1 MRKTILTLALVVAA
15 APLGAQAAQQAAK
28 DNDPTHKVAGGISA
42 AGWMGRID
50 PQAERRGMKL
60 DDAKFVSMGTGYHI
74 TSGPA
79 AIYWNPKDA
88 AKGNYTVSAS
98 FTQTKAPMHPE
109 AYGLFIGGSN
119 LNDSTQSYVY
129 FETRGDGKYLIN
141 HRAGNDVHKIVD
153 WTETDATNKQDAAG
167 KSTNELAIRVRA
179 DSVDFLANGKVVKA
193 FSKAEM
199 HNFSAE
205 GQTGI
210 RVNHNLDVHVDKFQ
224 VKHGK

>member
-1 MRKTILTLALVVAA
+1 MRKTIFTLALVVTAS
-15 APLGAQAAQQAAK
+15 PVFAQAAQQGK

-42 AGWMGRID
+42 AGWMGRLD
-50 PQAERRGMKL
+50 PQAERRGMKIE
-60 DDAKFVSMGTGYHI
+60 DAKFSAMGTGYHI

-88 AKGNYTVSAS
+88 VKGNYTVSAS

-109 AYGLFIGGSN
+109 AYGLFIGGTS
-119 LNDSTQSYVY
+119 LSDSTQSYVY

-153 WTETDATNKQDAAG
+153 WTDTDATNKADAAG
-167 KSTNELAIRVRA
+167 KATNELAIRVTS
-179 DSVDFLANGKVVKA
+179 DSVNFLANGKLVKG
-193 FSKAEM
+193 FTKAEM
-199 HNFSAE
+199 HNFAAD

-224 VKHGK
+224 VKRAK

>member
-1 MRKTILTLALVVAA
+1 MRKTILTLAMVATA
-15 APLGAQAAQQAAK
+15 SPLMAQAAQQAK

-42 AGWMGRID
+42 AGWQGRLD

-60 DDAKFVSMGTGYHI
+60 DEAKFVAMGSGYHV

-88 AKGNYTVSAS
+88 AKGNFTVSAS

-109 AYGLFIGGSN
+109 AYGLFVGGQN
-119 LNDSTQSYVY
+119 LTDSSQSYLY
-129 FETRGDGKYLIN
+129 FETRGDGKYLVN
-141 HRAGNDVHKIVD
+141 HRAGNEVHKIVD
-153 WTETDATNKQDAAG
+153 WTDTDATNKADANG
-167 KSTNELAIRVRA
+167 KATNELAIRVSA
-179 DSVDFLANGKVVKA
+179 DSVDFLANGKLVKA
-193 FSKAEM
+193 LSKAEM
-199 HNFSAE
+199 HNFVSD

>member
-1 MRKTILTLALVVAA
+1 MRKTIFTLALVVTAS
-15 APLGAQAAQQAAK
+15 PVFAQAAQQGK

-42 AGWMGRID
+42 AGWTGRLD
-50 PQAERRGMKL
+50 PQAERRGMKIE
-60 DDAKFVSMGTGYHI
+60 DAKFSAMGSGYHI

-88 AKGNYTVSAS
+88 VKGNYTVSAS

-109 AYGLFIGGSN
+109 AYGLLIGGTN
-119 LNDSTQSYVY
+119 LSDSTQSYVY

-153 WTETDATNKQDAAG
+153 WTDTDATNKADAAG
-167 KSTNELAIRVRA
+167 KATNELAIRVTS
-179 DSVDFLANGKVVKA
+179 DSVNFLANGKLVKG
-193 FSKAEM
+193 FTKAEM
-199 HNFSAE
+199 HNFAAD

-224 VKHGK
+224 VKRAK

>member
-1 MRKTILTLALVVAA
+1 MRKTILTMALVASA
-15 APLGAQAAQQAAK
+15 SPLLAQAAQQAK
-28 DNDPTHKVAGGISA
+28 DNDPTHKVAGGIGV

-50 PQAERRGMKL
+50 PNAERRGMSIG
-60 DDAKFVSMGTGYHI
+60 DAKFVAMGSGYHI

-79 AIYWNPKDA
+79 AIYWNAKDV

-109 AYGLFIGGSN
+109 AYGLFIGGTN
-119 LNDSTQSYVY
+119 LTDSTQSYVY
-129 FETRGDGKYLIN
+129 FETRGDGKYLIV
-141 HRAGNDVHKIVD
+141 HRAGNDVHKVVD
-153 WTETDATNKQDAAG
+153 WTDTDATNKADAAG
-167 KSTNELAIRVRA
+167 KATNELAIRVSA
-179 DSVDFLANGKVVKA
+179 DSVNFLANGKLVKG

-199 HNFSAE
+199 HGFAAD

-224 VKHGK
+224 VKRGK

>member
-1 MRKTILTLALVVAA
+1 MRKTIFTLALVVTAS
-15 APLGAQAAQQAAK
+15 PVFAQAAQQAK

-42 AGWMGRID
+42 AGWQGRLD

-60 DDAKFVSMGTGYHI
+60 DDAKFVAMGSGYHV

-88 AKGNYTVSAS
+88 AKGNFTVSAS

-109 AYGLFIGGSN
+109 AYGLFVGGQN
-119 LNDSTQSYVY
+119 LTDSSQSYLY
-129 FETRGDGKYLIN
+129 FETRGDGKYLVN
-141 HRAGNDVHKIVD
+141 HRAGNEVHKIVD
-153 WTETDATNKQDAAG
+153 WTDTDATNKADANG
-167 KSTNELAIRVRA
+167 KATNELAIRVSA
-179 DSVDFLANGKVVKA
+179 DSVDFLANGKLVKA
-193 FSKAEM
+193 LSKAEM
-199 HNFSAE
+199 HNFVSD

-224 VKHGK
+224 VKHAK

>member
-1 MRKTILTLALVVAA
+1 MRKTIFTLALVVTAS
-15 APLGAQAAQQAAK
+15 PVFAQAAQQGK

-42 AGWMGRID
+42 AGWMGRLD
-50 PQAERRGMKL
+50 PQAERRGMKIE
-60 DDAKFVSMGTGYHI
+60 DAKFSAMGSGYHI

-88 AKGNYTVSAS
+88 VKGNYTVSAS

-109 AYGLFIGGSN
+109 AYGLFIGGTN
-119 LNDSTQSYVY
+119 LSDSTQSYVY

-153 WTETDATNKQDAAG
+153 WTDTDATNKADAAG
-167 KSTNELAIRVRA
+167 KATNELAIRVTS
-179 DSVDFLANGKVVKA
+179 DSVDFLANGKLVKG
-193 FSKAEM
+193 FTKAEM
-199 HNFSAE
+199 HNFAAD

-224 VKHGK
+224 VKRAK

>member
-1 MRKTILTLALVVAA
+1 MRKTILTLAMVATA
-15 APLGAQAAQQAAK
+15 SPLMAQAAQQAK

-42 AGWMGRID
+42 AGWQGRLD

-60 DDAKFVSMGTGYHI
+60 DDAKFVAMGSGYHV

-88 AKGNYTVSAS
+88 AKGNFTVSAS

-109 AYGLFIGGSN
+109 AYGLFVGGQN
-119 LNDSTQSYVY
+119 LTDSSQSYLY
-129 FETRGDGKYLIN
+129 FETRGDGKYLVN
-141 HRAGNDVHKIVD
+141 HRAGNEVHKIVD
-153 WTETDATNKQDAAG
+153 WTDTDATNKADANG
-167 KSTNELAIRVRA
+167 KATNELAIRVSA
-179 DSVDFLANGKVVKA
+179 DSVDFLANGKLVKA
-193 FSKAEM
+193 LSKAEM
-199 HNFSAE
+199 HNFVSD

>member
-1 MRKTILTLALVVAA
+1 
-15 APLGAQAAQQAAK
+15 
-28 DNDPTHKVAGGISA
+28 
-42 AGWMGRID
+42 MGRLD
-50 PQAERRGMKL
+50 PQAERRGMKIE
-60 DDAKFVSMGTGYHI
+60 DAKFSSMGSGFHI

-88 AKGNYTVSAS
+88 AKGNYTVSAA

-119 LNDSTQSYVY
+119 LADSTESYVY

-153 WTETDATNKQDAAG
+153 WTDTDATNKADANG
-167 KSTNELAIRVRA
+167 KATNDLAIRVTA
-179 DSVDFLANGKVVKA
+179 DSVNFLANGKLVKG

-199 HNFSAE
+199 HGFAAD

-224 VKHGK
+224 VKRGK

>member
-1 MRKTILTLALVVAA
+1 MRKTILTVSLVAIASPVW
-15 APLGAQAAQQAAK
+15 AQAAQQAK
-28 DNDPTHKVAGGISA
+28 ENDPTHKVAGGISA
-42 AGWMGRID
+42 AGWTGRVD
-50 PQAERRGMKL
+50 PKDERRGMTI
-60 DDAKFVSMGTGYHI
+60 DNTKFVVMGSGYHV

-88 AKGNYTVSAS
+88 AKGSYTVSAS

-119 LNDSTQSYVY
+119 LSDSTESYVY

-167 KSTNELAIRVRA
+167 KSTNGLAIRVTA
-179 DSVDFLANGKVVKA
+179 DSVNFMANGKLVKG

-199 HNFSAE
+199 HGFAAE

-210 RVNHNLDVHVDKFQ
+210 RVNHNLDVHIDKFA
-224 VKHGK
+224 VKSGK

>member
-1 MRKTILTLALVVAA
+1 MRKTILTMALVASA
-15 APLGAQAAQQAAK
+15 SPLLAQAAQQAK
-28 DNDPTHKVAGGISA
+28 ETDPTHKVAGGIGVS
-42 AGWMGRID
+42 GWMGRID
-50 PQAERRGMKL
+50 PNAERRGMSIG
-60 DDAKFVSMGTGYHI
+60 DAKFVSMGSGYHI

-79 AIYWNPKDA
+79 AIYWNPKDV
-88 AKGNYTVSAS
+88 AKGSYTVSGS

-109 AYGLFIGGSN
+109 AYGLFVGGQN
-119 LNDSTQSYVY
+119 LTDSTQSYVY

-153 WTETDATNKQDAAG
+153 WTETDATNKADAAG
-167 KSTNELAIRVRA
+167 KATNELAIRVTA
-179 DSVDFLANGKVVKA
+179 DSVDFLANGKLVKG

-199 HNFSAE
+199 HGFTAD

-224 VKHGK
+224 VKRGK

>member
-1 MRKTILTLALVVAA
+1 MRNTILTLALVAA
-15 APLGAQAAQQAAK
+15 ASPLGAQAAQQAAK

-42 AGWMGRID
+42 AGWMGRLD
-50 PQAERRGMKL
+50 PKDERRGMKIE
-60 DDAKFVSMGTGYHI
+60 DTKFAAMGSGYHV

-79 AIYWNPKDA
+79 AIYWNPKDV
-88 AKGNYTVSAS
+88 AKGSYTVSAS

-119 LNDSTQSYVY
+119 LSDSTETYVY

-141 HRAGNDVHKIVD
+141 HRAGNAVHKIVD
-153 WTETDATNKQDAAG
+153 WTETDATNKEDASG
-167 KSTNELAIRVRA
+167 KSTNELAIRVTK

-199 HNFSAE
+199 HNFAAD

>member
-1 MRKTILTLALVVAA
+1 MRKTILTLALVATA
-15 APLGAQAAQQAAK
+15 SPLMAQATQQAK

-42 AGWMGRID
+42 AGWQGRLD

-60 DDAKFVSMGTGYHI
+60 DDAKFVAMGSGYHV

-88 AKGNYTVSAS
+88 AKGNFTVSAS

-109 AYGLFIGGSN
+109 AYGLFVGGQN
-119 LNDSTQSYVY
+119 LTDSSQSYLY
-129 FETRGDGKYLIN
+129 FETRGDGKYLVN
-141 HRAGNDVHKIVD
+141 HRAGNEVHKIVD
-153 WTETDATNKQDAAG
+153 WTDTDATNKADANG
-167 KSTNELAIRVRA
+167 KATNELAIRVSA
-179 DSVDFLANGKVVKA
+179 DSVDFLANGKLVKA
-193 FSKAEM
+193 LSKAEM
-199 HNFSAE
+199 HNFVSD